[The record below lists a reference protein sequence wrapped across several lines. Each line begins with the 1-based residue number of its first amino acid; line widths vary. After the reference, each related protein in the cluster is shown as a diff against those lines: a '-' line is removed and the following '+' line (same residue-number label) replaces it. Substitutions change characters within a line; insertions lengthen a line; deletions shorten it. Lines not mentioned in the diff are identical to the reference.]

1 VTLWE
6 PGDPAIEPAAGP
18 DDDTWSVAGLGAAI
32 RDAVASRFPAQ
43 VWVRGEIRNL
53 RKPNAAGHCYFD
65 LVEPGAPAGQ
75 RPAALLSVALFR
87 QARERVNAT
96 LKQSGTSTRMAD
108 GIEIRASV
116 ELNWWLPGGQLRL
129 LMTGIDPVFT
139 LGRLA
144 EQRSRLLAKLQTE
157 GLLDRNRAHTVP
169 ALPLRI
175 ALVTSAGSAAHAD
188 FTHELERSGFA
199 FQVRTID
206 ARMQGAQAAA
216 SIGNALSRA
225 GARPVDVVALVR
237 GGGATTDLIAF
248 DSEQVARAIA
258 GAAHPVFT
266 GIGHEID
273 RTVADEVC
281 HTAAKTPTACAAE
294 LVTLVAAADRQL
306 SDRWHEV
313 AAVGQ
318 HALDQAGMALHRA
331 ARGLARD
338 AAVTLRAA
346 DRRSALVGERL
357 PRLATAATVRPAAAL
372 EARAARVSREARRHL
387 HDHDRTVRD
396 AVRALHEA
404 PARTL
409 RNAEAVVTASDTTL
423 RALDPARI
431 LARGWS
437 ITHAADGTLV
447 RDPAQVTEGDL
458 LVTTLAGGTVASTVT
473 APGEGTDVPPDP

>member
-6 PGDPAIEPAAGP
+6 PGDPAIEPAADAP
-18 DDDTWSVAGLGAAI
+18 DDTWSVTGLGVAI
-32 RDAVASRFPAQ
+32 RDSVASRFPGQ

-53 RKPNAAGHCYFD
+53 RKPNQAGHCYFD
-65 LVEPGAPAGQ
+65 LVEPGAPPGQ

-87 QARERVNAT
+87 QARERVNTT
-96 LKQSGTSTRMAD
+96 LRQSGTSTRMAD

-144 EQRSRLLAKLQTE
+144 EQRSRLVALLQAE
-157 GLLDRNRAHTVP
+157 GLLARNRAHPVP

-199 FQVRTID
+199 FEVRTID
-206 ARMQGAQAAA
+206 ARMQGLQAAA
-216 SIGNALSRA
+216 SIGNALARA
-225 GARPVDVVALVR
+225 GSRPVDVVALVR

-258 GAAHPVFT
+258 GCPVPVFT

-273 RTVADEVC
+273 HTVADDVC
-281 HTAAKTPTACAAE
+281 HTAAKTPTACAGE
-294 LVTLVAAADRQL
+294 LVALVDAADRQL
-306 SDRWHEV
+306 SARWTDV

-318 HALDQAGMALHRA
+318 RSLDRHGKALQRA
-331 ARGLARD
+331 ATGLARD

-346 DRRSALVGERL
+346 DRRSALAGERL
-357 PRLATAATVRPAAAL
+357 PRLAAAATVRPAAAL
-372 EARAARVSREARRHL
+372 DARAARVSREARRHL
-387 HDHDRTVRD
+387 HDHERTVLD
-396 AVRALHEA
+396 AVRTLREA

-409 RNAEAVVTASDTTL
+409 RTAEAVVTASDATL

-437 ITHAADGTLV
+437 ITHTADGTLV
-447 RDPAQVTEGDL
+447 RDPTQVAAGDT

-473 APGEGTDVPPDP
+473 ARTAPDAPPEP